1 MPNTLRIKRRLSGN
15 AGAPASLAIGELAY
29 NKVDDRLYLGLDSG
43 IITLAGHGE
52 YAKNSDLA
60 SEVSTLNLSISGEA
74 DRATAAEAAL
84 GVRIDNVLSNVTPGS
99 LDSLTE
105 VVAAF
110 EAADS
115 NLNGAITSLANSA
128 SSALNAEISR
138 ATAAEGVIAAGLAQE
153 LLDRAAAD
161 TTLQGNINT
170 VAGNLSTETSA
181 RQAADTTLQSNIDSE
196 ASTRASAISALDSRV
211 VALEGASADARL
223 DEVESDIAA
232 IESAATALTGRVSSL
247 ETTAAGLGTMST
259 QNANNVAITG
269 GSIDGISFD
278 GGSF

>member
-1 MPNTLRIKRRLSGN
+1 MANILRIKRRLSGA
-15 AGAPASLAIGELAY
+15 AGAPSTANAGELSW
-29 NKVDDRLYLGLDSG
+29 NKVDGKLYIGDGVENSV
-43 IITLAGHGE
+43 LAGPGHF
-52 YAKNSDLA
+52 ATLTQLA
-60 SEVSTLNLSISGEA
+60 SETSAREAAITSVSSNLSSEVT
-74 DRATAAEAAL
+74 RATAAEQAL
-84 GVRIDNVLSNVTPGS
+84 GVRIDNVLSNTTQGS

-128 SSALNAEISR
+128 SSALSSAV
-138 ATAAEGVIAAGLAQE
+138 ATLE
-153 LLDRAAAD
+153 AAD
-161 TTLQGNINT
+161 DTLQDNIDAEATTRSNND
-170 VAGNLSTETSA
+170 A
-181 RQAADTTLQSNIDSE
+181 TLQSNIDSE
-196 ASTRASAISALDSRV
+196 ASTRASAISGLDSRV
-211 VALEGASADARL
+211 VALESASADSRL

-232 IESAATALTGRVSSL
+232 IESAATALTGRVSTL

-269 GSIDGISFD
+269 GSIDGINFD

>member
-1 MPNTLRIKRRLSGN
+1 MPNTLRIKRRLTGAS
-15 AGAPASLAIGELAY
+15 GAPSSLAVGELAY
-29 NKVDDRLYLGLDSG
+29 SKVDNKLWIGLDDQ
-43 IITLAGHGE
+43 IKVLAGEGHF
-52 YAKNSDLA
+52 ATNSDLA
-60 SEVSTLNLSISGEA
+60 SEVSTLNSSISSETS
-74 DRATAAEAAL
+74 RATAAEAAL
-84 GVRIDNVLSNVTPGS
+84 GVRIDNVLSNTTQGS

-128 SSALNAEISR
+128 SSALTAEVNR

-170 VAGNLSTETSA
+170 VAGNLSSETSA
-181 RQAADTTLQSNIDSE
+181 RQAADTTLQNNIDSE

-232 IESAATALTGRVSSL
+232 IESAATALTGRVSTL

-269 GSIDGISFD
+269 GTIEGIELD

>member
-15 AGAPASLAIGELAY
+15 AGAPSSLAIGELAY
-29 NKVDDRLYLGLDSG
+29 NKVDDKLYIGLDSG
-43 IITLAGHGE
+43 IVALAGEGHF
-52 YAKNSDLA
+52 ATNADLA
-60 SEVSTLNLSISGEA
+60 SEVSTLNSSISSETS
-74 DRATAAEAAL
+74 RATAAEAAL

-110 EAADS
+110 EAADQ

-128 SSALNAEISR
+128 SSALTAEVNR

-269 GSIDGISFD
+269 GTIEGIEID

>member
-1 MPNTLRIKRRLSGN
+1 MANILRIKRRLSGA
-15 AGAPASLAIGELAY
+15 AGAPSTANAGELSW
-29 NKVDDRLYLGLDSG
+29 NKVDGKLYIGDGVENSV
-43 IITLAGHGE
+43 LAGPGHF
-52 YAKNSDLA
+52 ATLTQLA
-60 SEVSTLNLSISGEA
+60 SETSAREAAITSVSSNLSSEVT
-74 DRATAAEAAL
+74 RATAAEQAL
-84 GVRIDNVLSNVTPGS
+84 GVRIDNVLSNTTQGS

-128 SSALNAEISR
+128 SSALSSAV
-138 ATAAEGVIAAGLAQE
+138 ATLE
-153 LLDRAAAD
+153 AAD
-161 TTLQGNINT
+161 
-170 VAGNLSTETSA
+170 
-181 RQAADTTLQSNIDSE
+181 DTLQSNIDSE
-196 ASTRASAISALDSRV
+196 ASTRASAISGLDSRV
-211 VALEGASADARL
+211 VALESASADSRL
-223 DEVESDIAA
+223 DEVESDIEA

-269 GSIDGISFD
+269 GSIEGINFD

>member
-1 MPNTLRIKRRLSGN
+1 MANILRIKRRLSGA
-15 AGAPASLAIGELAY
+15 AGAPSTANAGELAY
-29 NKVDDRLYLGLDSG
+29 NKVDNKLYIGDG
-43 IITLAGHGE
+43 VENIIIGGAGHF
-52 YAKNSDLA
+52 ATNAQLA
-60 SEVSTLNLSISGEA
+60 SETSAREAAITSVSSDISSENS
-74 DRATAAEAAL
+74 RAVAAEAAL
-84 GVRIDNVLSNVTPGS
+84 GTRIDNVLSNTTQGS

-128 SSALNAEISR
+128 SSALSSAV
-138 ATAAEGVIAAGLAQE
+138 ATLE
-153 LLDRAAAD
+153 AAD
-161 TTLQGNINT
+161 DTLQGNIDSE
-170 VAGNLSTETSA
+170 ASTRASA
-181 RQAADTTLQSNIDSE
+181 DDTLQSNIDAEATTRSNNDATLQSNIDSE
-196 ASTRASAISALDSRV
+196 ASTRASAISGLDSRV
-211 VALEGASADARL
+211 VALESASADSRL
-223 DEVESDIAA
+223 DEVESDIEA

-269 GSIDGISFD
+269 GTIEGINFD